1 MVGVARV
8 WDCLFRTAARG
19 HGKGFLPHPTNLRRE
34 LSDNSPDLDPDF
46 YRIGFRAEYS
56 KTGFAITRLIPVY
69 DYSRPAFGVYPE
81 SSPSNLEDWH
91 QSPVDS
97 ARELTPGVTGSLK
110 SPTETSG
117 NKDEEESRDGEIWSR
132 LPAWMKSLDDLKQK
146 ARRASSK

>member
-34 LSDNSPDLDPDF
+34 LSDNFPDWDPDF
-46 YRIGFRAEYS
+46 YRIGFRAEHS

-81 SSPSNLEDWH
+81 SSPGNLADWH

-117 NKDEEESRDGEIWSR
+117 NKDEEEGRDGEIWSR
-132 LPAWMKSLDDLKQK
+132 LPVWMKSLDDLKQK

>member
-1 MVGVARV
+1 MVSVARV
-8 WDCLFRTAARG
+8 WDCLFRTATRG
-19 HGKGFLPHPTNLRRE
+19 HGKGFLPHPANLRRE

-69 DYSRPAFGVYPE
+69 DYSRPVFGVYPE
-81 SSPSNLEDWH
+81 SSPSNLADWH

-117 NKDEEESRDGEIWSR
+117 NKDEEETRDGEIWSR
-132 LPAWMKSLDDLKQK
+132 LPAWMKTLDELKQR

>member
-1 MVGVARV
+1 MGMSYN
-8 WDCLFRTAARG
+8 F
-19 HGKGFLPHPTNLRRE
+19 
-34 LSDNSPDLDPDF
+34 PDLDPDF

-69 DYSRPAFGVYPE
+69 DYSRPVFGVYPE
-81 SSPSNLEDWH
+81 SSPSNLADWH

-97 ARELTPGVTGSLK
+97 ARELPPGVTGSLK

-117 NKDEEESRDGEIWSR
+117 NKDEEEGRDGEIWSR
-132 LPAWMKSLDDLKQK
+132 LPAWMKSLDELKQR